1 MKIQSTKNNLQSN
14 AEMTSK
20 DFGIG
25 DPSVVIE
32 ILRNRLY
39 AHPIRTLVQEYIC
52 NGRDA
57 IRESGKQGRLVVN
70 APTHFEPTFKVRDYG
85 VGISPERMGDVFVMY
100 GASTKRTTNKQTGG
114 FGIGAKSA
122 WSYTDSFTI
131 RTFVDGTLRVYVAHV
146 GANSNGRL
154 DLVETL
160 KTDEANGTEI
170 QIAVKSQDLR
180 AFQDAVKRCIYFWN
194 DKEKPE
200 VKGLENL
207 NNTVKGISLDGL
219 ELFKELPYFVNGND
233 SNGIIVVVDGIPYAI
248 DSEFVNNNKDLAK
261 FKALF
266 NWQANIAVQLPNGVV
281 EVSASREKLAD
292 SQRTRD
298 ALNALALKWTSTVKK
313 HFDAEFKKAKTV
325 YEFANTYRSFDSI
338 FTREGMPTKF
348 GELTVSN
355 SALTCDLFGEVNMIT
370 VSEWRG
376 KVTKTQSKMIKLE
389 TFDKVYFDDVE
400 ENLVQKGRRFRE
412 MLKAGT
418 FTVVTNQK
426 LEAVTD
432 AITKVQTVK
441 SVKKLSDKEFKNL
454 MKELNA
460 KPTSSIVV
468 PDRVKAATGTLR
480 MPKQRGTIT
489 IHKATYQQTFADVML
504 DTNTTQYLYASLEF
518 SKNEIAEMANF
529 IKKATGKELCRLSV
543 DAIKKVKNDSN
554 FAPLSDWL
562 AKYKPTKEA
571 IASLNS
577 QSKQHNNIMEHLKAI
592 KGAINVKK
600 ILSMIELYDANS
612 KTLEIPEVIKKI
624 IETHDDVK
632 DFRNADKEF
641 GKLIDDKYPLVKEI
655 EMRYANP
662 KIKAEVAWY
671 VNNK

>member
-57 IRESGKQGRLVVN
+57 IRESGKAGRLVVHS
-70 APTHFEPTFKVRDYG
+70 PTHFEPTFKVRDYG
-85 VGISPERMGDVFVMY
+85 VGITPERMGDVFVMY
-100 GASTKRTTNKQTGG
+100 GASTKRGTNKQTGG

-154 DLVETL
+154 DLVETH
-160 KTDEANGTEI
+160 KTNEANGTEI
-170 QIAVKSQDLR
+170 QIAVKSQDMR
-180 AFQDAVKRCIYFWN
+180 AFQDAIRRCVYFWK
-194 DKEKPE
+194 DSEKPE
-200 VKGLENL
+200 IKGLPDSIA
-207 NNTVKGISLDGL
+207 TAKGITLDGL

-233 SNGIIVVVDGIPYAI
+233 SNGIIVVVDGVPYAI

-266 NWQANIAVQLPNGVV
+266 NWQASIAVQLPNGVV

-338 FTREGMPTKF
+338 FTRDGMPTKF

-355 SALTCDLFGEVNMIT
+355 SALTCDLFGEVNMVT

-376 KVTKTQSKMIKLE
+376 KVSKTQSKMIKLE

-400 ENLVQKGRRFRE
+400 ENLIQRGRRFRE

-418 FTVVTNQK
+418 FTVVTNEK
-426 LEAVTD
+426 LESVED
-432 AITKVQTVK
+432 PITKISTVK
-441 SVKKLSDKEFKNL
+441 SVKKLSDKEFKSL

-460 KPTSSIVV
+460 KPLSVIVV
-468 PDRVKAATGTLR
+468 PERVKGVGTLR

-489 IHKATYQQTFADVML
+489 IHKASYQQTFADVML
-504 DTNTTQYLYASLEF
+504 DTNTTQYLYASLEY
-518 SKNEIAEMANF
+518 SKNEIAEMADF
-529 IKKATGKELCRLSV
+529 VKKATGKELCRLSV
-543 DAIKKVKNDSN
+543 DAMKKVKNDSN

-562 AKYKPTKEA
+562 AKYKPTKEV
-571 IASLNS
+571 ISSLNA
-577 QSKQHNNIMEHLKAI
+577 QSKQHQNLIEHLRAI

-600 ILSMIELYDANS
+600 ILSTIEMYDSNTTKLS
-612 KTLEIPEVIKKI
+612 VPEVIKKLV
-624 IETHDDVK
+624 ETHDDIK
-632 DFRNADKEF
+632 DFREADKEF
-641 GKLIDDKYPLVKEI
+641 GKLINDKYSLLNEVET
-655 EMRYANP
+655 RHANP

-671 VNNK
+671 INNK